1 MQEGSALPPCPAPRL
16 QPRWDPTAAPR
27 REPRAGA
34 RSCARAL
41 RTALPLPR
49 APRNCAQRC
58 PLAAAPHAH
67 VSVPR
72 TPTRTRRQ
80 RRGRTAPSRWEA
92 KRGAQEDKKR
102 GKSIVSRLPSLPLR
116 YAGHKSPRPAAY
128 LRALQIE
135 QRRQPPADPSE
146 QKVHGCRR
154 TPRSGAR
161 RAPPRRRRPAAAAA
175 PPRSRPRL
183 LRARRRLLGCRQP
196 GATKGCG
203 IRGIPLRGLRFH
215 PSISP
220 ALRRPPLLLSVGA
233 PPGRAQAPRPPCRRP
248 APAAGQSELH
258 SGARPRR
265 SPRVGAG
272 RHPRRARSDSRTHSK
287 VCAETFNASL
297 FLRSLFAAAASGG
310 SPSRGRLPGRK
321 GLIPPPLG
329 PTPLRKSGWWWR
341 KGRTERFP
349 PVLSVTVSPSLCPPL
364 KKKIRIVIYGKKKS
378 KLDREGGNWGVG
390 RLCRKGRKK
399 NPSGSKYRWG
409 KNKLNERIKQGGKLA
424 AGPGARGGLLPW
436 RAVPRRRGVRSSPL
450 ARRQPRSAHSSGG
463 SAQRQPHRPP
473 LVSTLQLST
482 AATGRD
488 APASPTS
495 SAMARPPPRLPPRLS
510 GPAVPHARAVA
521 PRLAHFE
528 SSSLPCFLA
537 APSAVPMDTCSG
549 QNSLCPWELFQSPA
563 EPFGERGGGGQT
575 VITPI
580 I

>member
-1 MQEGSALPPCPAPRL
+1 MTEEEEKNPWFCNLGAGDLYFDFFFQSGRNSGSILFSLISYLFFQLGILNSTRRHEPELGPKANIAE
-16 QPRWDPTAAPR
+16 AAFCNVR
-27 REPRAGA
+27 RPEADARRQRAA
-34 RSCARAL
+34 S
-41 RTALPLPR
+41 LPR
-49 APRNCAQRC
+49 APAPAPAGPHGRAAPGAPRRGALMCAGT
-58 PLAAAPHAH
+58 PHGAAAAPGPAELRAAL
-67 VSVPR
+67 SPR
-72 TPTRTRRQ
+72 CSTARTRVCAAD
-80 RRGRTAPSRWEA
+80 THPHPAPAARPHRAEQVGG
-92 KRGAQEDKKR
+92 KGGAQEDKKR
-102 GKSIVSRLPSLPLR
+102 GKSIVGRLPSLPLR

-183 LRARRRLLGCRQP
+183 LRARRRLLGCRRP

-203 IRGIPLRGLRFH
+203 VRGIPLRGLRFH

-364 KKKIRIVIYGKKKS
+364 
-378 KLDREGGNWGVG
+378 
-390 RLCRKGRKK
+390 
-399 NPSGSKYRWG
+399 
-409 KNKLNERIKQGGKLA
+409 
-424 AGPGARGGLLPW
+424 
-436 RAVPRRRGVRSSPL
+436 
-450 ARRQPRSAHSSGG
+450 
-463 SAQRQPHRPP
+463 
-473 LVSTLQLST
+473 
-482 AATGRD
+482 
-488 APASPTS
+488 
-495 SAMARPPPRLPPRLS
+495 
-510 GPAVPHARAVA
+510 
-521 PRLAHFE
+521 
-528 SSSLPCFLA
+528 
-537 APSAVPMDTCSG
+537 
-549 QNSLCPWELFQSPA
+549 
-563 EPFGERGGGGQT
+563 
-575 VITPI
+575 
-580 I
+580 